1 VWAMV
6 AVAVAGA
13 IGLGAALLL
22 PSNAGGR
29 SVADHELQPDQ

>member
-1 VWAMV
+1 MASL
-6 AVAVAGA
+6 AVAGA

-22 PSNAGGR
+22 PSNTGGP